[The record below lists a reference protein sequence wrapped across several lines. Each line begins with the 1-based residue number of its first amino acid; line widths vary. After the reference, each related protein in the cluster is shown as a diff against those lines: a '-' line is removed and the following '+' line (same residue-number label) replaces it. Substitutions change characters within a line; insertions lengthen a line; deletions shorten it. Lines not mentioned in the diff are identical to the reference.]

1 MKKGTVLIIAGILI
15 ILSAVCLTGYNLYTA
30 DAAYKDAS
38 DVLDQLQDLIPDVQ
52 TVPSED
58 KNDGTDTSNMHEG
71 ETDSDGVSV
80 EDGSSDVQIKP
91 IVPQTPSYVLNPDI
105 EMPVRTLNDQ
115 EYIGVLEIPD
125 ISLRLPVISKMSYPK
140 LKKAPC
146 RYSGS
151 VYKDNLVIG
160 AHCYEHFFAKLKT
173 LTMGAQVK
181 FIDVDGNLFMYEVI
195 AKETISKKSPYDLKT
210 GDWELTLFTCP
221 ILANTDTRIA
231 MRCERIYPDKSVFNN
246 K

>member
-1 MKKGTVLIIAGILI
+1 MKKGTVLIITGLLVIISAG
-15 ILSAVCLTGYNLYTA
+15 CLAGYNIYTA
-30 DAAYKDAS
+30 DTAYKEAT
-38 DVLDQLQDLIPDVQ
+38 DVLDQLQELIPNVERPEVSDS
-52 TVPSED
+52 TDNSA
-58 KNDGTDTSNMHEG
+58 DTSDMPNDENISNDAP
-71 ETDSDGVSV
+71 DSGNA
-80 EDGSSDVQIKP
+80 DVQIKP
-91 IVPQTPSYVLNPDI
+91 ISPQTPSYVLNPDV
-105 EMPVRTLNDQ
+105 EMPVKVINDQ
-115 EYIGVLEIPD
+115 EYIGVLEISD
-125 ISLRLPVISKMSYPK
+125 ISLKLPVISKMSYPK

-173 LTMGAQVK
+173 LSMGAQVK
-181 FIDVDGNLFMYEVI
+181 FIDVDGNLFVYEVI

-231 MRCERIYPDKSVFNN
+231 MRCERVYPEKSVF
-246 K
+246 